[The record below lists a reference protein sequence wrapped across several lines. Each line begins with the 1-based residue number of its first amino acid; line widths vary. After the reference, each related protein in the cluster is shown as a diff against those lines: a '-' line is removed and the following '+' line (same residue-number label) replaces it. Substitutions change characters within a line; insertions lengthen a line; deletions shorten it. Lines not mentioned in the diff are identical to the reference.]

1 MVTHIGRKEKHVTAK
16 QEVDLKNR
24 VIVFIDIHNYSIAAS
39 TLRDEPWHFLQETY
53 ETLGEIIVAHGG
65 EIIKYLGDGIMCVF
79 AGSAETD
86 AVRCALILRS
96 AFSDLVARHALPP
109 ETELEIGISSGRVAI
124 GTFGHRSLRQKDV
137 FGSDV
142 MLAAVI
148 GHHRGVAITKAVYE
162 RVKTDYETRELP
174 ERTVKWQAEPLR
186 VWEVIA

>member
-1 MVTHIGRKEKHVTAK
+1 MAAR
-16 QEVDLKNR
+16 QEVNLENR
-24 VIVFIDIHNYSIAAS
+24 VIMFMDVHNYSIAAS
-39 TLRDEPWHFLQETY
+39 AMRDEAWSFLQEMY

-79 AGSAETD
+79 ASGAEID
-86 AVRCALILRS
+86 AVRCALILRG
-96 AFSDLVARHALPP
+96 AFSDLVARRSLPP
-109 ETELEIGISSGRVAI
+109 ETELEVGISSGRVAI

-148 GHHRGVAITKAVYE
+148 GHHRGVAISKAVFE
-162 RVKTDYETRELP
+162 RVKTDYETHELP
-174 ERTVKWQAEPLR
+174 ERAVKWQAAPLR